1 MSFASY
7 WLCNGVVLNIHG
19 IYHFAP
25 HCSFAGY
32 ARNPLTGR
40 KRRNGRIIALL
51 VLAGVLLIGF
61 IAVQILKPKTATIP
75 PRIFCQRSILAGF
88 CATFCIGASMM
99 IVVYYLPIY
108 FVSALPA
115 FDVPFLK
122 YFLGPWTIGCRVAFE
137 SFTQW
142 DDHSVKYFNG

>member
-1 MSFASY
+1 M
-7 WLCNGVVLNIHG
+7 VLNIHG
-19 IYHFAP
+19 IDHFAP
-25 HCSFAGY
+25 YCSFAEY
-32 ARNPLTGR
+32 ARNPLTR
-40 KRRNGRIIALL
+40 RTRRNGRIIALL

-108 FVSALPA
+108 FVSGLPA
-115 FDVPFLK
+115 FYVPFMK
-122 YFLGPWTIGCRVAFE
+122 HFLWP
-137 SFTQW
+137 
-142 DDHSVKYFNG
+142 